1 MPQKPILA
9 ILYDFDKTLCS
20 DDMQNFSFIPS
31 LGMTPAEF
39 WGRTG
44 EFSKKTN
51 MERILS
57 YMYMMIETAKE
68 KNVKLTRE
76 YLNSLGKD
84 LKYFEGVTTWFK
96 RINEY
101 AEERGIIVEHYI
113 VSSGT
118 KEIIDGSIIAKDFTR
133 IYGCEFL
140 YDENGVA
147 CWPRIAINYT
157 AKTQYLFRISKGVL
171 DESDDDKV
179 NQRVDKRIPISN
191 IVYIGD
197 GLTDVPCMTLV
208 KEKGGRSI
216 ALYGKGKKEKVL
228 PLVQEERVNYICKAD
243 YRKDSRLEQI
253 MKLIIESISISS
265 KLLAEEDTI

>member
-1 MPQKPILA
+1 MTQKPILA
-9 ILYDFDKTLCS
+9 IIYDFDKTLCS
-20 DDMQNFSFIPS
+20 DDMQNFSFIPA
-31 LGMTPAEF
+31 LNMTPKEF

-57 YMYMMIETAKE
+57 YMYMMIECAKE
-68 KNVKLTRE
+68 KNIKLTRE
-76 YLNSLGKD
+76 YLESLAKD
-84 LKYFEGVTTWFK
+84 IRFYEGVTTWFK

-101 AEERGIIVEHYI
+101 AEEAGVIVEHYV

-118 KEIIDGSIIAKDFTR
+118 KEIIDGSIIANQFTK

-140 YDENGVA
+140 YDENGEA

-171 DESDDDKV
+171 DETEDTKV
-179 NQRVDKRIPISN
+179 NQRVEKRIPISN

-197 GLTDVPCMTLV
+197 GITDVPCMTLV

-216 ALYGKGKKEKVL
+216 AIYPKGKKNLVL
-228 PLVQEERVNYICKAD
+228 PLLQEERVNYICKAD
-243 YRKDSRLEQI
+243 YRKDSRIEQI
-253 MKLIIESISISS
+253 MKLIVDSIAITS
-265 KLLAEEDTI
+265 KLLAEEDSI